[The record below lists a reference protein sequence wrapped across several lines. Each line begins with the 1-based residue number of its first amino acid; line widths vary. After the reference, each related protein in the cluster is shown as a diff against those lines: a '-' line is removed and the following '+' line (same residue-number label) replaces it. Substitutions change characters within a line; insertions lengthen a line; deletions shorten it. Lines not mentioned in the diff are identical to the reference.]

1 MPCAVAVACGC
12 GKCDWKQRL
21 HRAHISLRCAPYP
34 YAVCC
39 CHACLCLQIYFEA
52 RDWKQVQEYV
62 QLLSK
67 RRGQLKQAVQ
77 AMVRQAMG
85 YIAQTPDQATRVEL
99 IKTLQTLTEGKVG
112 ALSCTQSP
120 ADRIQSRTY
129 FPPWL

>member
-1 MPCAVAVACGC
+1 MLSLLHADGLWDGDWTQLHSCTDYTFLLHSAPCPHLA
-12 GKCDWKQRL
+12 L
-21 HRAHISLRCAPYP
+21 HTPAD
-34 YAVCC
+34 
-39 CHACLCLQIYFEA
+39 CLQIYFEA